1 MSSGITL
8 AIIKIV
14 YHSGSGNTKSLAEAV
29 HAGASEAGSSELME
43 ITGSQINE
51 GRFIDDSFLSRLD
64 EADAIIFGSPT
75 YMGMVSGQMK
85 CFLDATS
92 SRWMSASWNSKLAAG
107 FTTSLGLSG
116 DKQSTLSYLVTVAC
130 QHGMVWVG
138 SDAPNSLF
146 TGDEME
152 VATNRL
158 SSGLGVMSQVNFGP
172 EFAPTSGDL
181 ATGRLLGMRVA
192 TLAQKLSPLA

>member
-1 MSSGITL
+1 M
-8 AIIKIV
+8 AIVKV
-14 YHSGSGNTKSLAEAV
+14 VFHSGSGNTKALAEAV
-29 HAGASEAGSSELME
+29 HRGSSGVAQSELME
-43 ITGSQINE
+43 ITGAQISE
-51 GRFIDDSFLSRLD
+51 GRFKDEAFLESLD
-64 EADAIIFGSPT
+64 QADAIIFGSPT

-92 SRWMSASWNSKLAAG
+92 SRWMSGTWNSKLAAG

-130 QHGMVWVG
+130 QHGMIWVS

-146 TGDEME
+146 SGDAMD

-158 SSGLGVMSQVNFGP
+158 SSSTGVMSQVNFGP
-172 EFAPTSGDL
+172 DYKPTNGDL
-181 ATGRLLGMRVA
+181 KTGELLGQRVA
-192 TLAQKLSPLA
+192 TLAKQIKG